1 MIRFADHFTMD
12 QLLLHASS
20 FEFLKQL
27 KQNNNREWFAQ
38 NKEVY
43 QQQLDQVEA
52 FTAGLLN
59 MVNTHDVI
67 ETPSAKKAL
76 HRIYRDIRFSK
87 DKTPFKTN
95 WSGNFKRAGKH
106 RRGGYYFH
114 LEPGN
119 TFVGGGFWAPDTP
132 DLKRIRDDIAFDA
145 TPLQQII
152 ASTEFK
158 TVFGVLE
165 GEQLK
170 TTPKGYDAD
179 HEAIDLLRYKQF
191 LVRRRFTDA
200 EVLNAD
206 FMSKASDTFKSMH
219 PFFDYMSDVLTANV
233 NGEEDWK

>member
-1 MIRFADHFTMD
+1 MR
-12 QLLLHASS
+12 
-20 FEFLKQL
+20 QL

-38 NKEVY
+38 NKETY
-43 QQQLDQVEA
+43 QQQLELVEV

-59 MVNTHDVI
+59 MMNTHDVI

-119 TFVGGGFWAPDTP
+119 TFVGGGFWAPNAP

-145 TPLQQII
+145 SPLQKII
-152 ASTEFK
+152 NSTEFK
-158 TVFGVLE
+158 TTFGVLE

-170 TTPKGYDAD
+170 TAPKGYAAD

-191 LVRRRFTDA
+191 LVRKRFTDA
-200 EVLNAD
+200 EALQPDFLNR
-206 FMSKASDTFKSMH
+206 ASDTFKAMR

-233 NGEEDWK
+233 NGEED